1 MSSFR
6 LFTYITL
13 NFTASK
19 FVALS
24 IFTKIIYKIIYFIN
38 YRCFNL
44 SVFKNISTYMLK
56 CKHMTLAV
64 GMLKN
69 IFPLYIKKKKYHLKY
84 ANVLL

>member
-24 IFTKIIYKIIYFIN
+24 IFTKIIYFIN